1 MKMSLKQMILE
12 NMMTNSV
19 NGIRLIN
26 PSWPLR
32 IYKGDNSEGYRTYV
46 VVSKYE
52 PSNLLSTKLI
62 VVNKVYDLSR
72 SEWQLQFNLT
82 SSSNSSEDMFKY
94 IFKDIFNTIDFND
107 TEQKAFKALCHR
119 YEHWQQL
126 LSKLPDSFG
135 RLKQQ
140 GLLAELLVLKDN
152 LIPNYGVDKALEMWQ
167 GPKGAKQDFILPES
181 WIEVKST
188 NLGKR
193 EIHISSLE
201 QLDSP
206 ISDGELS
213 VVTLQESNAYDA
225 NAICLSTVIDEIESE
240 LNDDLIAIDFKEK
253 LLLVGYGQNKENELY
268 FRICD
273 IEHYRVNEG
282 FPKIKRNDIP
292 TAITKVSYTLNLEAI
307 SSFKI

>member
-32 IYKGDNSEGYRTYV
+32 VYKGDNSEGYRTYV

-62 VVNKVYDLSR
+62 VVNKVYDPSR

-94 IFKDIFNTIDFND
+94 IFKDIFNTIDFNG
-107 TEQKAFKALCHR
+107 TEQNAFKALCYR

-126 LSKLPDSFG
+126 LSRLPDSFG

-140 GLLAELLVLKDN
+140 GLLAELLVLRDN
-152 LIPNYGVDKALEMWQ
+152 LIPNYGLEKALEMWQ
-167 GPKGAKQDFILPES
+167 GPKGAKQDFILPEG

-188 NLGKR
+188 NFGKR
-193 EIHISSLE
+193 EIYISSLE
-201 QLDSP
+201 QLDTP
-206 ISDGELS
+206 INAGELT
-213 VVTLQESNAYDA
+213 VITLQESNAYDSS
-225 NAICLSTVIDEIESE
+225 AICLSTVIDEIESE
-240 LNDDLIAIDFKEK
+240 INDDLIAIDFKEK

-268 FRICD
+268 FRVCD
-273 IEHYRVNEG
+273 IESYSVNEE
-282 FPKIKRNDIP
+282 FPKIKRNDIS

-307 SSFKI
+307 SNFKI

>member
-1 MKMSLKQMILE
+1 MIKLNE
-12 NMMTNSV
+12 FEIEGN
-19 NGIRLIN
+19 LIN
-26 PSWPLR
+26 PNWPIK
-32 IYKGDNSEGYRTYV
+32 IYRGHNLNGDLIYSIISR
-46 VVSKYE
+46 YE
-52 PSNLLSTKLI
+52 PIDLLSTKLI
-62 VVNKVYDLSR
+62 VVNKKYDYDSD
-72 SEWQLQFNLT
+72 EWILLFKLT
-82 SSSNSSEDMFKY
+82 SSSGNSKDMFKY
-94 IFKDIFNTIDFND
+94 IFKDIFNTIDFNG
-107 TEQKAFKALCHR
+107 TEQNAFKALCHR

-126 LSKLPDSFG
+126 LSRLPDSFG

-140 GLLAELLVLKDN
+140 GLLAELLVLRDN

-213 VVTLQESNAYDA
+213 VITLQESNAYDA

-240 LNDDLIAIDFKEK
+240 INDDLIAIDFKEK

-268 FRICD
+268 FRVCD
-273 IEHYRVNEG
+273 IENYKVNEE
-282 FPKIKRNDIP
+282 FPKIKRNTIS

-307 SSFKI
+307 SNFKI

>member
-1 MKMSLKQMILE
+1 MIKDE
-12 NMMTNSV
+12 SYE
-19 NGIRLIN
+19 IRASLIN
-26 PSWPLR
+26 PKWPLR
-32 IYKGDNSEGYRTYV
+32 IYKGFYGQEYRIFV
-46 VVSKYE
+46 IRSQYE

-62 VVNKVYDLSR
+62 AVNKSYDTIQR
-72 SEWQLQFNLT
+72 EWQLEFKLT

-94 IFKDIFNTIDFND
+94 IFKDIFNTIDFNG
-107 TEQKAFKALCHR
+107 TEQSAFKALCHR

-152 LIPNYGVDKALEMWQ
+152 LIPNYGVDKAIEMWQ

-193 EIHISSLE
+193 EINISSLE

-206 ISDGELS
+206 ISDGVLS

-240 LNDDLIAIDFKEK
+240 INDDLIAIDFKEK

-268 FRICD
+268 FRVCG
-273 IEHYRVNEG
+273 IENYRVNEE

-307 SSFKI
+307 SNFKI

>member
-1 MKMSLKQMILE
+1 
-12 NMMTNSV
+12 MTNHDNCDIDV
-19 NGIRLIN
+19 RLIN
-26 PSWPLR
+26 PDWNIKVYKGNNKTGNR
-32 IYKGDNSEGYRTYV
+32 IYFIIS
-46 VVSKYE
+46 SLE
-52 PSNLLSTKLI
+52 PKSLISTKLI
-62 VVNKVYDLSR
+62 DVEKLYDYSR
-72 SEWQLQFNLT
+72 NEWSLLFTLKSN
-82 SSSNSSEDMFKY
+82 SNSSLDMFKY
-94 IFKDIFNTIDFND
+94 IFKDILNSVNFNISERKSLVD
-107 TEQKAFKALCHR
+107 LCTR

-126 LSKLPDSFG
+126 LSRLPDSFG

-140 GLLAELLVLKDN
+140 GLLAELLVLRDN

-206 ISDGELS
+206 ISYGELS
-213 VVTLQESNAYDA
+213 VVKLQESNAYDSS
-225 NAICLSTVIDEIESE
+225 AICLSTVIDEIESE
-240 LNDDLIAIDFKEK
+240 INDDLIAIDFKEK

-268 FRICD
+268 FRVCD
-273 IEHYRVNEG
+273 IESYRVNEE
-282 FPKIKRNDIP
+282 FPKIKRNDIS

-307 SSFKI
+307 SNFKIK